1 MMNFP
6 NNSFLKMLPAEMVL
20 PNDFPLP
27 SDEELTVTQEL
38 NISSPALRAAAYHMG
53 KYCDTQSKEFILCRN
68 ETEDP
73 RKCLK
78 EGKEVTACG
87 VKFLQLVKKMCLEE
101 FNKYMHCIDHGSAEM
116 LLVHCRSSQRVF
128 DRCMFEKLNM
138 ERPPLG
144 YFSRPRI
151 HVTNRPAPV
160 NNDFPDYKKEASK
173 IINELPE
180 DYPTREEHK
189 CYYEPHNNPFM

>member
-1 MMNFP
+1 
-6 NNSFLKMLPAEMVL
+6 MVL

-27 SDEELTVTQEL
+27 SDEELTVAQDL

-73 RKCLK
+73 RKCLN

-116 LLVHCRSSQRVF
+116 LLVH
-128 DRCMFEKLNM
+128 
-138 ERPPLG
+138 
-144 YFSRPRI
+144 RPRI

-189 CYYEPHNNPFM
+189 RYYEPHNNPFM